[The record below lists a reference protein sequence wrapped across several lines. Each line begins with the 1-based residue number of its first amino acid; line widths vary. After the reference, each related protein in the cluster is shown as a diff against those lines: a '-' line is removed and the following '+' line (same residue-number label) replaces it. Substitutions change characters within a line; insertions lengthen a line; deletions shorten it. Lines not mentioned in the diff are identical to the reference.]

1 MGGEGREGMRLGGEV
16 EERRSVGEDI
26 PLHMYLLTF
35 FLLSRKNLIS
45 FPLRQFSTTDGKQM
59 LHVRVDGLLTPNT
72 SHDMELLTTFTALS
86 PILKQSFANV
96 NERGG

>member
-1 MGGEGREGMRLGGEV
+1 MGGEWEEKEEKGMRLGGEGYKIRRRMGGEGREGMRLGGEV

-45 FPLRQFSTTDGKQM
+45 FPLRQFST
-59 LHVRVDGLLTPNT
+59 N
-72 SHDMELLTTFTALS
+72 
-86 PILKQSFANV
+86 SF
-96 NERGG
+96 RYQYP